1 MSSQIGV
8 RMQPRDVRLL
18 KEVCRARGED
28 VSDFVRRAIKMELA
42 RLSFLTPEEKKA
54 LGFKEACSE

>member
-1 MSSQIGV
+1 
-8 RMQPRDVRLL
+8 MQPRDVRLL

-54 LGFKEACSE
+54 LGFKEACCE

>member
-1 MSSQIGV
+1 MSGQIGV
-8 RMQPRDVRLL
+8 RMQPQDIRLL
-18 KEVCRARGED
+18 KEVCKARGED

-54 LGFKEACSE
+54 LGFKEVGCE

>member
-8 RMQPRDVRLL
+8 RMQPQDIRLL
-18 KEVCRARGED
+18 KEVCKARGED

-42 RLSFLTPEEKKA
+42 RLSFLSPREKKA
-54 LGFKEACSE
+54 LGFKEVACE